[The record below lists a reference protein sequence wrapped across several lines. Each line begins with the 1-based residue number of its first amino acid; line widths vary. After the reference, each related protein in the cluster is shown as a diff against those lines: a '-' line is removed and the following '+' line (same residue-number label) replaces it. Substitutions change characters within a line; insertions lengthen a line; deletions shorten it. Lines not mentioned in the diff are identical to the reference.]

1 MALEALFSD
10 IYLADEPATRH
21 RSIQR
26 DAVMAGAKQKRIL
39 VAGGGGFLGTHLCRL
54 LLEQGHEIFCLDNF
68 SSGSRRNL
76 DHLNGFDQFT
86 VLERDV
92 TESVSLSGLD
102 EIYNL
107 ACVASPVQ
115 YQQNPIHALHT
126 SAHGVD
132 NLLQLALANNAR
144 IFQAST
150 SEIYG
155 NPLTHPQT
163 EEYFGNVNTTGPRA
177 CYDEGKRYAE
187 TLCMD
192 YQRVHRVRVKIARI
206 FNTYGPFMQPED
218 GRVVSNF
225 IVQALLNRPLT
236 INGDGSQTRSFCY
249 VDDLIAGICA
259 LMGSPRA
266 VTGPVN
272 LGNPGEFTMLEL
284 ADLVLE
290 LTGSSS
296 KLVFNGLPKDDPVK
310 RCPDISRARRL
321 LNWEPK
327 VGLREGLE
335 KTIAYFDDLLGN
347 DSTAQLAASAGWNQN
362 VQTDKTR
369 KAVL

>member
-1 MALEALFSD
+1 
-10 IYLADEPATRH
+10 
-21 RSIQR
+21 
-26 DAVMAGAKQKRIL
+26 MAGAKQKRIL

-54 LLEQGHEIFCLDNF
+54 LLEQGHEVFCVDNF
-68 SSGSRRNL
+68 SSGSRHNL
-76 DHLNGFDQFT
+76 EYLEDFDRFS
-86 VLERDV
+86 VLEHDV
-92 TESVSLSGLD
+92 TEALSMSSVD

-115 YQQNPIHALHT
+115 YQQDPIHALHT
-126 SAHGVD
+126 SAHGVN
-132 NLLQLALANNAR
+132 NLLQLALQNNAR

-163 EEYFGNVNTTGPRA
+163 EDYFGNVNTTGPRA

-192 YQRVHRVRVKIARI
+192 YQRVHRVDVKIARI
-206 FNTYGPFMQPED
+206 FNTYGPLMQPED

-249 VDDLIAGICA
+249 VDDLISGIRA
-259 LMGSPRA
+259 LMASPRA
-266 VTGPVN
+266 VTGPIN
-272 LGNPGEFTMLEL
+272 IGNPGEFTMLEL

-310 RCPDISRARRL
+310 RCPDISRAKRL
-321 LNWEPK
+321 LGWEPR
-327 VGLREGLE
+327 VSLREGLE
-335 KTIAYFDDLLGN
+335 KTISYFDHLLTSASG
-347 DSTAQLAASAGWNQN
+347 AQLASAQRIGNFQA
-362 VQTDKTR
+362 DKSR